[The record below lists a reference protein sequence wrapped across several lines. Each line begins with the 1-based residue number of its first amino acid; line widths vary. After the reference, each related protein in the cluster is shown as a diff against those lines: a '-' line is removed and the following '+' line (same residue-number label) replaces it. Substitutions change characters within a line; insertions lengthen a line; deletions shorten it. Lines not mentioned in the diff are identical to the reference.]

1 MAPPFLRSDRQFNYG
16 LLGLLT
22 ICLTVILG
30 CSQIIRPSNP
40 PEPHEIRI
48 GVIASLTGEAASI
61 GESTVRGATLAV
73 QEINRGDGLKLGRHT
88 YRIQLLVE
96 DDQDEVD
103 AALDAARQ
111 LIFQDEVAVIVGPQY
126 SRNAIPVAQF
136 VETNQVPLITP
147 RATNPD
153 ITAGKRYVFRTIFTD
168 PFQGK
173 VMADFARIDLGAKT
187 AAVLYDVASA
197 YNRGIAEVFKQVFE
211 ENGGE
216 VAAFLDYTTGT
227 MDFSSQ
233 LATIQATDP
242 DVLFL
247 PNYNVEVSL
256 QAQQSRAVGIESIL
270 LGADAWGSIPPEKL
284 PSLEGAFFSDQY
296 APDSTRP
303 ITRTFIQ
310 HYQQAYG
317 EKPQASAAATYDA
330 LKLIFQAIQQ
340 QGQGSTSAIRQGLAT
355 MGRYEGVTGVIEYQ
369 GTGDP
374 DCSVVILKIQEG
386 TSVFYKQ
393 VDPA

>member
-1 MAPPFLRSDRQFNYG
+1 MASPFLRSDRQFNYG

-22 ICLTVILG
+22 VCLTVILG
-30 CSQIIRPSNP
+30 CSQIILPSSSP
-40 PEPHEIRI
+40 TSYEIRI

-61 GESTVRGATLAV
+61 GESTVRGANLAV
-73 QEINRGDGLKLGRHT
+73 QEINSGKGLQLGRHT
-88 YRIQLLVE
+88 YRINLLVE
-96 DDQDEVD
+96 DDRDEVD

-153 ITAGKRYVFRTIFTD
+153 ITVGKRYVFRAIFTD

-211 ENGGE
+211 DNGGE
-216 VAAFLDYTTGT
+216 VVAFVDYTTGT
-227 MDFSSQ
+227 TDFRSQ
-233 LATIQATDP
+233 LATIQSTAP

-247 PNYNVEVSL
+247 PNYKDEVSL
-256 QAQQSRAVGIESIL
+256 QAQQAQSVGIESVL
-270 LGADAWGSIPPEKL
+270 LGADAWGSIPPEDL
-284 PSLEGAFFSDQY
+284 PLLEGAFFSDQY
-296 APDSTRP
+296 APDSTSP
-303 ITRTFIQ
+303 IARNFIER
-310 HYQQAYG
+310 YQQTYG

-340 QGQGSTSAIRQGLAT
+340 QGQGTATAIRQGLAT
-355 MGRYEGVTGVIEYQ
+355 MGRYEGVTGVIEYR

-374 DCSVVILKIQEG
+374 DCSVVILKIQDG
-386 TSVFYKQ
+386 ISMFYKQ